1 MTEYTSPNRAR
12 RIIVARAL
20 IVSILA
26 AAAIAVT
33 PHPASA
39 SCAEPP
45 DLETAFADA
54 PVVFIGLVVE
64 LSNGDRTAVMEV
76 EGVWKGPDL
85 PNTVTVNGGPSDPS
99 EATSVDRTYELGT
112 YIVFPINSTSPFV
125 DNACTSTQ
133 RTTEALDVINPFLGE
148 PVDTVDS
155 GATTTTYVTGAT
167 QTSDTAS
174 GAAAGEA
181 VLVETGTNRVP
192 LFAAA
197 LAVAVVW
204 SGILIWRRRSSSSA

>member
-1 MTEYTSPNRAR
+1 
-12 RIIVARAL
+12 
-20 IVSILA
+20 
-26 AAAIAVT
+26 
-33 PHPASA
+33 
-39 SCAEPP
+39 
-45 DLETAFADA
+45 
-54 PVVFIGLVVE
+54 
-64 LSNGDRTAVMEV
+64 MEV